1 MRKSRF
7 TEAQII
13 GMLKEQEAGLPTS
26 ELCRKHGL
34 SPATFYKLKAKYG
47 GMELSDAKRLKQLE
61 DENAKLKRLLADA
74 MLDNVVLKDPLG
86 KALRTPVQRRDAVLR
101 ALRDHPISQ
110 RRACVLIGV
119 DPKTVR
125 REKPPDNPEIRE
137 EMHKIAEKRRRFG
150 YRRVGIMLER
160 KGMIMNEK
168 KLYRIYREEG
178 LSVRRRRGRK
188 RARGSRTPMPVPLR
202 PNQRWSLDFLSDTF
216 GACRKFRILAVNDDC
231 CRENLALIAD
241 TSISGARVARELDAL
256 VRIYGKPACIVSD
269 NGTEFTSKAILK
281 WANENGV
288 EWHYID
294 PGKPQQNGYIES
306 FNGSLR
312 DECLNED
319 IFDSLAD
326 ARRKLALWR
335 YDYNNVRP
343 HSSLGNK
350 TPAEARRALEQSE
363 GSAPGA
369 LAQPETDHYQTQG
382 LSL

>member
-1 MRKSRF
+1 M
-7 TEAQII
+7 A
-13 GMLKEQEAGLPTS
+13 
-26 ELCRKHGL
+26 
-34 SPATFYKLKAKYG
+34 
-47 GMELSDAKRLKQLE
+47 
-61 DENAKLKRLLADA
+61 
-74 MLDNVVLKDPLG
+74 
-86 KALRTPVQRRDAVLR
+86 RRDAVLR
-101 ALRDHPISQ
+101 AMKGHPISQ

-125 REKPPDNPEIRE
+125 RERPPDNPEIRE

-256 VRIYGKPACIVSD
+256 VRIYGKPACLVSD

-294 PGKPQQNGYIES
+294 PGKPQQNGYIE
-306 FNGSLR
+306 FLQWQP
-312 DECLNED
+312 
-319 IFDSLAD
+319 
-326 ARRKLALWR
+326 ARRMLERGDLRQPGRCPPKAGPVALR
-335 YDYNNVRP
+335 LQQRQAAF
-343 HSSLGNK
+343 LTG
-350 TPAEARRALEQSE
+350 QSE
-363 GSAPGA
+363 SSRSAPGA
-369 LAQPETDHYQTQG
+369 
-382 LSL
+382 

>member
-1 MRKSRF
+1 M
-7 TEAQII
+7 
-13 GMLKEQEAGLPTS
+13 
-26 ELCRKHGL
+26 
-34 SPATFYKLKAKYG
+34 
-47 GMELSDAKRLKQLE
+47 
-61 DENAKLKRLLADA
+61 
-74 MLDNVVLKDPLG
+74 
-86 KALRTPVQRRDAVLR
+86 QRRDAVLR
-101 ALRDHPISQ
+101 AMRDHPVSQ

-125 REKPPDNPEIRE
+125 RERPPDNPEIRE

-256 VRIYGKPACIVSD
+256 VRIYGKPARIVSD
-269 NGTEFTSKAILK
+269 NGTEFTSKATCGFQNNAV
-281 WANENGV
+281 ANQSPNAVVDTSSAATG
-288 EWHYID
+288 
-294 PGKPQQNGYIES
+294 PFTRSRS
-306 FNGSLR
+306 FLVPRTTSIPRSSHLRATTPTAGISGSGR
-312 DECLNED
+312 
-319 IFDSLAD
+319 
-326 ARRKLALWR
+326 
-335 YDYNNVRP
+335 
-343 HSSLGNK
+343 
-350 TPAEARRALEQSE
+350 
-363 GSAPGA
+363 
-369 LAQPETDHYQTQG
+369 
-382 LSL
+382 